1 MKNNIFEY
9 ATGELSQDAFICWC
23 ANWYND
29 DSKPRLQEMSV
40 ELMKHFAGV
49 DEINSVSICRQFS
62 QDVYIEAQKYALKID
77 VLIIVNDS
85 VAVIV
90 EDKTYTSEHDNQI
103 QRYVEGIKYLAE
115 NAKKD
120 EDFYGI
126 KDIRTVFLKTGFMYD
141 EDKCV
146 KSDVVISGEDFL
158 KILSKYTGNSEI
170 LDSYIANLENNLK
183 WYVDFGNY
191 EGTED
196 SFWDWNI
203 ANHQIAQYRLMRD
216 IFPESLWAD
225 RDSWQ
230 YKVYHGTSFGRP
242 WTEMQIGE
250 KHYTDSSDYFSVF
263 WRIDTDDNGPYISL
277 RLYENF
283 DKNNAIQ
290 KDRHRNLYEYM
301 SKIMK
306 GIIEEGNYYQWREV
320 YPGYRGNYKESSI
333 IHIKLRDKLM
343 NWSETKAELIE
354 GIHQITYEFLGKMDE
369 II

>member
-126 KDIRTVFLKTGFMYD
+126 
-141 EDKCV
+141 
-146 KSDVVISGEDFL
+146 
-158 KILSKYTGNSEI
+158 
-170 LDSYIANLENNLK
+170 
-183 WYVDFGNY
+183 
-191 EGTED
+191 
-196 SFWDWNI
+196 
-203 ANHQIAQYRLMRD
+203 
-216 IFPESLWAD
+216 
-225 RDSWQ
+225 
-230 YKVYHGTSFGRP
+230 
-242 WTEMQIGE
+242 
-250 KHYTDSSDYFSVF
+250 
-263 WRIDTDDNGPYISL
+263 
-277 RLYENF
+277 
-283 DKNNAIQ
+283 
-290 KDRHRNLYEYM
+290 
-301 SKIMK
+301 
-306 GIIEEGNYYQWREV
+306 
-320 YPGYRGNYKESSI
+320 
-333 IHIKLRDKLM
+333 
-343 NWSETKAELIE
+343 
-354 GIHQITYEFLGKMDE
+354 
-369 II
+369 